1 MDLFLSAVTTVS
13 SFLGAAS
20 NHTQHA
26 VTSIQWTQLPGDAQ
40 RFFARV
46 AGAGTNFIEMRWDDL
61 PDKTKEW
68 IKAHP
73 YQTAFYVAHGI
84 VIVAPTPVTAPL
96 IGAAGLATAS
106 PAAGS
111 AVAAIQHAL
120 TTVGTGGVALRTAV
134 TTGHGAPAIADGLQA
149 AFAIGTGI
157 YGLWAYFA
165 GAAAKEE
172 PPKAA
177 PAAEESTGKRN
188 PSKRSKTAQVPAE
201 PRRSAL
207 RNLFSLRRRK
217 TMA

>member
-1 MDLFLSAVTTVS
+1 MDLFFNAVTTVTS
-13 SFLGAAS
+13 LLGTAS
-20 NHTQHA
+20 KHTQNA
-26 VTSIQWTQLPGDAQ
+26 VISVKWTELPGDAQ

-46 AGAGTNFIEMRWDDL
+46 AGTGTNFIEMRWDDL
-61 PDKTKEW
+61 PDKTKDW

-120 TTVGTGGVALRTAV
+120 TTVGTGGVALKTAV

-157 YGLWAYFA
+157 YGLFTYFA
-165 GAAAKEE
+165 GPAKKEE

-177 PAAEESTGKRN
+177 PVEESKGKKN
-188 PSKRSKTAQVPAE
+188 APKRSKTVQE
-201 PRRSAL
+201 PEEPKRGMF
-207 RNLFSLRRRK
+207 RNFFSLRRRK
-217 TMA
+217 TTA